1 MNKKRKPQKRG
12 EFVPIGDIAF
22 DLPGVPVKVLSER
35 APQARHHFT
44 TLHQVDQLIEAS
56 EADADLGFMARLLAL
71 CSLPR
76 TNPGDRKEYVR
87 RNGPYT
93 LGMTAGINNKL
104 PYGNIPRLLLAWVC
118 SEAVRTQR
126 RELVLGRSLYEFMRK
141 LGMENRSGGINGE
154 RTRLKNQIRRL
165 FRCSVQLV
173 YADANSERFV
183 SSQIA
188 DRGEFW
194 WSARQLDAPALWD
207 STIRLGEEFFN
218 EIVAHP
224 IPLDMNILKSLKR
237 SPLGLDLYFWLVY
250 RTFTLKAPLTALVA
264 AAYLQFGAD
273 AAKAGNANTVNR
285 LRTDCLRELKKIK
298 RAWPDMNYHTVK
310 GGLVVSPS
318 PPRIP
323 PSQLRFVE

>member
-1 MNKKRKPQKRG
+1 MSTDAAGSCRSVRWPYGGYRG
-12 EFVPIGDIAF
+12 A
-22 DLPGVPVKVLSER
+22 R
-35 APQARHHFT
+35 ARHHFT
-44 TLHQVDQLIEAS
+44 TLRQVNQLIEAS
-56 EADADLGFMARLLAL
+56 EAEPDLGFMARLLAL

-104 PYGNIPRLLLAWVC
+104 SHGNIPRLLLAWVC
-118 SEAVRTQR
+118 TEAVRTQR

-154 RTRLKNQIRRL
+154 WTRLKNQMRWL

-173 YADANSERFV
+173 YADANAERFV

-194 WSARQLDAPALWD
+194 WSARQPDAPALWD
-207 STIRLGEEFFN
+207 STIRLREELFN

-224 IPLDMNILKSLKR
+224 IPLDRNILKSLKR

-250 RTFTLKAPLTALVA
+250 RTFTLKAPLTLSWRQL
-264 AAYLQFGAD
+264 YRQFGAD
-273 AAKAGNANTVNR
+273 AAKADDINTVNR
-285 LRTDCLRELKKIK
+285 LRTDCLRELKKIN
-298 RAWPDMNYHTVK
+298 RAWPDLNYHTVT

-323 PSQLRFVE
+323 PAEFRLISD

>member
-1 MNKKRKPQKRG
+1 MSTDDQQKRG
-12 EFVPIGDIAF
+12 GLVPIGAVAVRW
-22 DLPGVPVKVLSER
+22 PGIEGRGR
-35 APQARHHFT
+35 AMSAPARHHFT
-44 TLHQVDQLIEAS
+44 TLRQVNQLIEAS
-56 EADADLGFMARLLAL
+56 EAEPDLGFMARLLAL

-118 SEAVRTQR
+118 TEAVRTQR

-154 RTRLKNQIRRL
+154 RTRLKNQMRRL

-173 YADANSERFV
+173 YADANAERFV

-194 WSARQLDAPALWD
+194 WSARQPDAPALWD
-207 STIRLGEEFFN
+207 STIRLGEEF
-218 EIVAHP
+218 
-224 IPLDMNILKSLKR
+224 LTR
-237 SPLGLDLYFWLVY
+237 SS
-250 RTFTLKAPLTALVA
+250 RTRSRST
-264 AAYLQFGAD
+264 
-273 AAKAGNANTVNR
+273 
-285 LRTDCLRELKKIK
+285 
-298 RAWPDMNYHTVK
+298 
-310 GGLVVSPS
+310 
-318 PPRIP
+318 
-323 PSQLRFVE
+323 